1 MYGLF
6 GQVMEMYL
14 NLKKKKKTLLYGFS
28 ETCGETAAWN
38 ICSKL
43 ALAG

>member
-14 NLKKKKKTLLYGFS
+14 NLKKNKKKKPFFMD
-28 ETCGETAAWN
+28 
-38 ICSKL
+38 L
-43 ALAG
+43 ARRVGKQLPGTSVAS